1 MNNDDLTL
9 QVSPDNV
16 AIVKDEEKCIKCG
29 YCVRVCR
36 NDVTVS
42 RMYELGITK
51 KPICI
56 NCGQCANYCPT
67 EAISEKLDYMKVLK
81 LLKNKDKTVVFSFAP
96 AVRVALGEEFG
107 LEPGV
112 NVDKKIISALK
123 KLGAKYVF
131 DITFGADLTVMEEAM
146 ELVNRIQENKN
157 LPMFTSCCPAWIKY
171 VEIFYPELIPNLSTC
186 KSPIAM
192 QGSTIKTYFAKMKN
206 INPEDLVNV
215 VIAPCTAKKYEIRRD
230 ELNVTKRDTDFVL
243 TTRELARMIK
253 ENDINFL
260 NLEDSEFDSPLGLGS
275 GAGVIFGNTGGVAE
289 AALRTAYHFITNKD
303 LKDEDLVFS
312 SVRGM
317 AGVKEAQ
324 IEIEG
329 KVIKVAVLNGMKNA
343 KNLIDKM
350 KEEKLDYQ
358 FIEVMNCIGG
368 CIAGGGQPKLT
379 LLKMK
384 DGKLKRIDGLYSE
397 DEKMKKRV
405 PNNDY
410 HFQTI
415 KKKYNELG
423 YELKPIYG
431 GYKGHRFQ
439 PRQKYDVIEIFG
451 DQRVIA
457 ENLNYYELGQ
467 ILESIGAWNNDTN
480 TE

>member
-9 QVSPDNV
+9 QISPDNV
-16 AIVKDEEKCIKCG
+16 AIVKDEGKCIKCG

-303 LKDEDLVFS
+303 LKDDDLVFS

-405 PNNDY
+405 SYKNPDI
-410 HFQTI
+410 I
-415 KKKYNELG
+415 K
-423 YELKPIYG
+423 IYKDFYG
-431 GYKGHRFQ
+431 EVGSSLAHQYLHTSYKNKSYLLRGED
-439 PRQKYDVIEIFG
+439 K
-451 DQRVIA
+451 
-457 ENLNYYELGQ
+457 
-467 ILESIGAWNNDTN
+467 
-480 TE
+480 

>member
-1 MNNDDLTL
+1 
-9 QVSPDNV
+9 
-16 AIVKDEEKCIKCG
+16 
-29 YCVRVCR
+29 
-36 NDVTVS
+36 
-42 RMYELGITK
+42 
-51 KPICI
+51 
-56 NCGQCANYCPT
+56 
-67 EAISEKLDYMKVLK
+67 MKVLK

-303 LKDEDLVFS
+303 LKDDDLVFS

-350 KEEKLDYQ
+350 KEEKFDYQ

-405 PNNDY
+405 SYKNPDI
-410 HFQTI
+410 I
-415 KKKYNELG
+415 K
-423 YELKPIYG
+423 IYKDFYG
-431 GYKGHRFQ
+431 EVGSSLAHQYLHTSYKNKSYLLRGED
-439 PRQKYDVIEIFG
+439 K
-451 DQRVIA
+451 
-457 ENLNYYELGQ
+457 
-467 ILESIGAWNNDTN
+467 
-480 TE
+480 